1 MSAQL
6 IYDLVPLGSI
16 IRYSDGTPRPPER
29 HRKKLSA
36 WESANSGGR
45 LIRKTPARQT
55 GQYSSPAHFTLHEG
69 DYGSGGVIVLRVH
82 KSFSVDCG
90 SKFVVISRPAPGSV
104 QVFDRAGE
112 GAELVYLAANRQDAE
127 TWLQSHRYPN
137 AVLEDVSADTAATD
151 AVEGRAA

>member
-55 GQYSSPAHFTLHEG
+55 AQYSSPAQFTLHEG
-69 DYGSGGVIVLRVH
+69 DYGSGGVTVLRVH

-90 SKFVVISRPAPGSV
+90 LKFVVTSRPASGSV
-104 QVFDRAGE
+104 RVFDRAGE
-112 GAELVYLAANRQDAE
+112 GAELVHLAASRQDVE
-127 TWLQSHRYPN
+127 VWLQSHGYPN
-137 AVLEDVSADTAATD
+137 GVLEDVSADTVAAD
-151 AVEGRAA
+151 AIEGRAA